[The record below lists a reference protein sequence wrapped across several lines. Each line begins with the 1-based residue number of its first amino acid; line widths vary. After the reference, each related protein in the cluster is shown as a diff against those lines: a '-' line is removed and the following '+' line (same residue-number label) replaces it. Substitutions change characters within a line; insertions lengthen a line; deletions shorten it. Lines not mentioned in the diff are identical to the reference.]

1 MKRFILCSLLV
12 VLSFTA
18 EARKNDRRDRG
29 DSGRPDNGQVY
40 PDPAPGALDADIIR
54 AMNGRKKLNFV
65 EGGGMVVTKV
75 LPDDTSGLQHQKW
88 FARLSDGRE
97 IEAVYNSDKDLCPR
111 VPIKVGDV
119 VSMGG
124 MFLWLGNHGMIHWL
138 HHDPRGNRPDGYVEI
153 DGKFYCKDSN

>member
-18 EARKNDRRDRG
+18 EARKNDRGNR

-54 AMNGRKKLNFV
+54 AMNGRKKLHFV
-65 EGGGMVVTKV
+65 EGAGMVVTKI

-88 FARLSDGRE
+88 FVRLSDGRE
-97 IEAVYNSDKDLCPR
+97 LEAVYNSDKDLCPR